1 MAGGVDTQGSVLRPQ
16 PWAGESQHLQSCR
29 SLCKPLPEPSPRG
42 GSSTSSPIPTL
53 LKPLQGDGATTEAPS
68 QSSPRGRSFNCWP
81 IPAFFKG
88 MELQRKPI
96 PAFPRGRN
104 TNCWPIPVFFEV
116 KELQQKPLP
125 TFHKGK
131 ERHPSALNTVIWDS
145 RPLGRVGEGLQ
156 MGVILGL
163 LPLAMT
169 LEDYLPMT
177 NSRVP
182 PAMMSA

>member
-16 PWAGESQHLQSCR
+16 PWAGESQHLQRCR

-42 GSSTSSPIPTL
+42 GSSTSSPIPTF
-53 LKPLQGDGATTEAPS
+53 LKHLQRDGATTEAPS
-68 QSSPRGRSFNCWP
+68 QPSSWGRSTNCWP
-81 IPAFFKG
+81 IPAFFK
-88 MELQRKPI
+88 
-96 PAFPRGRN
+96 
-104 TNCWPIPVFFEV
+104 V
-116 KELQQKPLP
+116 KGFQHKPLP

-131 ERHPSALNTVIWDS
+131 ERHPSALNTAGWDS

-156 MGVILGL
+156 LRVIQGL
-163 LPLAMT
+163 LPLAML

>member
-29 SLCKPLPEPSPRG
+29 SLCKPLPELSPRG
-42 GSSTSSPIPTL
+42 RSSTSSPIPTL

-68 QSSPRGRSFNCWP
+68 QPSPSGRNTNCWP

-88 MELQRKPI
+88 ME
-96 PAFPRGRN
+96 F
-104 TNCWPIPVFFEV
+104 
-116 KELQQKPLP
+116 QQKPLP
-125 TFHKGK
+125 TFHMGK
-131 ERHPSALNTVIWDS
+131 ERHPSALNTVRWDS

-156 MGVILGL
+156 LRVIQGL
-163 LPLAMT
+163 LPLAML

>member
-1 MAGGVDTQGSVLRPQ
+1 MAGGVDTQGSVLRQQ
-16 PWAGESQHLQSCR
+16 PWAGESQHLQRCR

-42 GSSTSSPIPTL
+42 GSSTSSPILTL

-68 QSSPRGRSFNCWP
+68 QPSSWGRSTNCWP
-81 IPAFFKG
+81 IPAFFK
-88 MELQRKPI
+88 
-96 PAFPRGRN
+96 
-104 TNCWPIPVFFEV
+104 V
-116 KELQQKPLP
+116 KEFQQKPLP

-131 ERHPSALNTVIWDS
+131 ERHPSALNTVRWDS

-156 MGVILGL
+156 LRVIPEL
-163 LPLAMT
+163 LPLAMP

>member
-16 PWAGESQHLQSCR
+16 PWAGESQHLQRCR
-29 SLCKPLPEPSPRG
+29 CLCKLYLPEPSPRG

-68 QSSPRGRSFNCWP
+68 QPSSWGRNSNCWP

-88 MELQRKPI
+88 ME
-96 PAFPRGRN
+96 F
-104 TNCWPIPVFFEV
+104 
-116 KELQQKPLP
+116 QQKPLP

-131 ERHPSALNTVIWDS
+131 ERHPSALNTVRWDS

-156 MGVILGL
+156 LRVILRL
-163 LPLAMT
+163 LPLAML

>member
-1 MAGGVDTQGSVLRPQ
+1 MQLFTHLLSSYLQGMEDFFSALPKGR
-16 PWAGESQHLQSCR
+16 EFHI
-29 SLCKPLPEPSPRG
+29 KPHSNPPKAPSRG
-42 GSSTSSPIPTL
+42 WSTNCWPIPAFSKWKEHQL
-53 LKPLQGDGATTEAPS
+53 LAYPSLLQGEGVPTEAPS
-68 QSSPRGRSFNCWP
+68 QLSPSGRNTNCWP

-88 MELQRKPI
+88 ME
-96 PAFPRGRN
+96 F
-104 TNCWPIPVFFEV
+104 
-116 KELQQKPLP
+116 QQKPLP

-131 ERHPSALNTVIWDS
+131 ERHPSVLNTERWDS

-156 MGVILGL
+156 LRVILGL
-163 LPLAMT
+163 LPLAML

>member
-16 PWAGESQHLQSCR
+16 PWAGESQLLQSCR
-29 SLCKPLPEPSPRG
+29 CLCKPLPEPSPRG

-53 LKPLQGDGATTEAPS
+53 LKPLQGEGKPTAGPS
-68 QSSPRGRSFNCWP
+68 QPSSRERSSNCWP

-88 MELQRKPI
+88 ME
-96 PAFPRGRN
+96 F
-104 TNCWPIPVFFEV
+104 
-116 KELQQKPLP
+116 QQKPLP

-131 ERHPSALNTVIWDS
+131 ERHPSALNTAGWDS

-156 MGVILGL
+156 LRVIQGL
-163 LPLAMT
+163 LPLAMPM
-169 LEDYLPMT
+169 EDYLPMT

>member
-1 MAGGVDTQGSVLRPQ
+1 MVGGVDTQGSVLRPQ
-16 PWAGESQHLQSCR
+16 PWAGESQLLQSCR
-29 SLCKPLPEPSPRG
+29 CLCKPLPEPSPRG

-53 LKPLQGDGATTEAPS
+53 LKPLQGEGAPTAGLSQPS
-68 QSSPRGRSFNCWP
+68 PSGRNTNCWP

-88 MELQRKPI
+88 ME
-96 PAFPRGRN
+96 F
-104 TNCWPIPVFFEV
+104 
-116 KELQQKPLP
+116 QQKPLP

-131 ERHPSALNTVIWDS
+131 ERHPSALNTVRWDS

-156 MGVILGL
+156 LRVIQGL
-163 LPLAMT
+163 LPLAMPM
-169 LEDYLPMT
+169 EDYLPMT

>member
-16 PWAGESQHLQSCR
+16 PWAGESQLLQRCCC
-29 SLCKPLPEPSPRG
+29 LCKPLPEASPRG

-68 QSSPRGRSFNCWP
+68 QPSPSGRNTNCWP
-81 IPAFFKG
+81 IPAFFK
-88 MELQRKPI
+88 
-96 PAFPRGRN
+96 
-104 TNCWPIPVFFEV
+104 V
-116 KELQQKPLP
+116 KEFQQKPLP

-131 ERHPSALNTVIWDS
+131 ERHPSALNTVRWDS

-156 MGVILGL
+156 LRVIQGL
-163 LPLAMT
+163 LPLNMPM
-169 LEDYLPMT
+169 EVYLPMT

>member
-16 PWAGESQHLQSCR
+16 PWAGESQLLQSCR
-29 SLCKPLPEPSPRG
+29 CLCKPLPEPSPRG

-53 LKPLQGDGATTEAPS
+53 LKPLQGEGAPTAGLSQPS
-68 QSSPRGRSFNCWP
+68 PSGRNTNCWP

-88 MELQRKPI
+88 ME
-96 PAFPRGRN
+96 F
-104 TNCWPIPVFFEV
+104 
-116 KELQQKPLP
+116 QQKPLP

-131 ERHPSALNTVIWDS
+131 ERHPSALNTVRWDS

-156 MGVILGL
+156 LRVIQGL
-163 LPLAMT
+163 LPLAMPM
-169 LEDYLPMT
+169 EDYLPMT

>member
-16 PWAGESQHLQSCR
+16 PWAMKSQHLQRCR
-29 SLCKPLPEPSPRG
+29 SLCKPLPEPSPWG

-68 QSSPRGRSFNCWP
+68 QPSPGEGAPTAGPSQPSSRGWSTNCWP
-81 IPAFFKG
+81 IPAFFK
-88 MELQRKPI
+88 
-96 PAFPRGRN
+96 
-104 TNCWPIPVFFEV
+104 V
-116 KELQQKPLP
+116 KEFQQKPLP

-131 ERHPSALNTVIWDS
+131 ERHPSALNTVRWDS

-156 MGVILGL
+156 LRVILGL
-163 LPLAMT
+163 LPLAIF

>member
-16 PWAGESQHLQSCR
+16 PWAGESQLLQSCR

-68 QSSPRGRSFNCWP
+68 QPSS
-81 IPAFFKG
+81 
-88 MELQRKPI
+88 
-96 PAFPRGRN
+96 RGRN
-104 TNCWPIPVFFEV
+104 TNCWPIPAFFKV
-116 KELQQKPLP
+116 KEFQQKPLP

-131 ERHPSALNTVIWDS
+131 ERHPSALNTVRWDS

-156 MGVILGL
+156 LRVILGL
-163 LPLAMT
+163 LPLAML

-182 PAMMSA
+182 PAMMSV

>member
-16 PWAGESQHLQSCR
+16 PWAGESQLLQSCR
-29 SLCKPLPEPSPRG
+29 CLCKPLPEPSPRG
-42 GSSTSSPIPTL
+42 GSSTSSPFPTL
-53 LKPLQGDGATTEAPS
+53 LKPLQGAGATKEAPS
-68 QSSPRGRSFNCWP
+68 QPSSRGRSSNYWP

-88 MELQRKPI
+88 ME
-96 PAFPRGRN
+96 F
-104 TNCWPIPVFFEV
+104 
-116 KELQQKPLP
+116 QQKPLP

-131 ERHPSALNTVIWDS
+131 ERHPSALNTVRWDS

-156 MGVILGL
+156 LRVIQGL
-163 LPLAMT
+163 LPLAML

>member
-1 MAGGVDTQGSVLRPQ
+1 MAGGVATQGSVLRPQ
-16 PWAGESQHLQSCR
+16 PWAGESQHLQRCR

-53 LKPLQGDGATTEAPS
+53 LMPLQGDGATTEAPS
-68 QSSPRGRSFNCWP
+68 QLSPRGRRTNCWPNPAFPRGRSTNCWP
-81 IPAFFKG
+81 IPAFFK
-88 MELQRKPI
+88 
-96 PAFPRGRN
+96 
-104 TNCWPIPVFFEV
+104 V
-116 KELQQKPLP
+116 KEYQQKPLP

-131 ERHPSALNTVIWDS
+131 ERHPSALNTVRWDS
-145 RPLGRVGEGLQ
+145 LPLGRVGEGLQ
-156 MGVILGL
+156 LRVIQGL
-163 LPLAMT
+163 LPLAML

>member
-29 SLCKPLPEPSPRG
+29 CLCKPLPEPSPRG
-42 GSSTSSPIPTL
+42 GSSTSSPIPTF
-53 LKPLQGDGATTEAPS
+53 LKHLQRDGATTEAPS
-68 QSSPRGRSFNCWP
+68 QPSPRGRSSNCWP

-88 MELQRKPI
+88 ME
-96 PAFPRGRN
+96 F
-104 TNCWPIPVFFEV
+104 
-116 KELQQKPLP
+116 QQKLLP

-131 ERHPSALNTVIWDS
+131 ERHPSALNTVRWDS

-156 MGVILGL
+156 LRVIQGL
-163 LPLAMT
+163 LSLAML

>member
-16 PWAGESQHLQSCR
+16 PWAGESQHLQRCCC
-29 SLCKPLPEPSPRG
+29 LCKPLPEPSPRG

-68 QSSPRGRSFNCWP
+68 QPSSRGRDTNCWP
-81 IPAFFKG
+81 IPAFFK
-88 MELQRKPI
+88 M
-96 PAFPRGRN
+96 
-104 TNCWPIPVFFEV
+104 
-116 KELQQKPLP
+116 KEFQQKPLP

-131 ERHPSALNTVIWDS
+131 ERHPSALNTVRWDS

-156 MGVILGL
+156 LRVILGL
-163 LPLAMT
+163 LPLAMP

>member
-16 PWAGESQHLQSCR
+16 PWAGESQLLQSCR

-68 QSSPRGRSFNCWP
+68 QPSPGEGTPTTGPSQPSSWGRSTNCWP
-81 IPAFFKG
+81 IPAFFK
-88 MELQRKPI
+88 
-96 PAFPRGRN
+96 
-104 TNCWPIPVFFEV
+104 V
-116 KELQQKPLP
+116 KEFQQKPLP

-131 ERHPSALNTVIWDS
+131 ERHPSALNTVRWDS

-156 MGVILGL
+156 LRVLLGL
-163 LPLAMT
+163 LPLAMP

>member
-1 MAGGVDTQGSVLRPQ
+1 MPLFYVKIRKNIDICNYLPIYYPAICRGWGTFSV
-16 PWAGESQHLQSCR
+16 
-29 SLCKPLPEPSPRG
+29 PSPRG

-53 LKPLQGDGATTEAPS
+53 LKPLQGEGAPTAGLSQPS
-68 QSSPRGRSFNCWP
+68 PSGRNTNCWP

-88 MELQRKPI
+88 ME
-96 PAFPRGRN
+96 F
-104 TNCWPIPVFFEV
+104 
-116 KELQQKPLP
+116 QQKPLP

-131 ERHPSALNTVIWDS
+131 ERHPSALNTVRWDS

-156 MGVILGL
+156 LRVIQGL
-163 LPLAMT
+163 LPLAMPM
-169 LEDYLPMT
+169 EDYLPMT

>member
-16 PWAGESQHLQSCR
+16 PWAGGSQLLQSCR
-29 SLCKPLPEPSPRG
+29 SLCKPLPEPSPKG

-68 QSSPRGRSFNCWP
+68 QPSS
-81 IPAFFKG
+81 
-88 MELQRKPI
+88 
-96 PAFPRGRN
+96 RGRN
-104 TNCWPIPVFFEV
+104 TNCWPIPAFFKV
-116 KELQQKPLP
+116 KEFQQKPLP
-125 TFHKGK
+125 TFRKGK
-131 ERHPSALNTVIWDS
+131 ERHPSALNTVACDS
-145 RPLGRVGEGLQ
+145 RSLGGLGRGFGQGQDGASLGLVRVFSSKNRSAL
-156 MGVILGL
+156 GLALRLGRVILGL
-163 LPLAMT
+163 LPLAMP

>member
-16 PWAGESQHLQSCR
+16 PWAGESQLLQSCR

-68 QSSPRGRSFNCWP
+68 QPSQSGWSSNCWP
-81 IPAFFKG
+81 IPAFFK
-88 MELQRKPI
+88 
-96 PAFPRGRN
+96 
-104 TNCWPIPVFFEV
+104 V
-116 KELQQKPLP
+116 KEFQKKPLP

-131 ERHPSALNTVIWDS
+131 ERHPSALNTVRWDS

-156 MGVILGL
+156 LRVIQGL
-163 LPLAMT
+163 LPLAML

>member
-1 MAGGVDTQGSVLRPQ
+1 MAGGVDTLGSVLRPQ
-16 PWAGESQHLQSCR
+16 PRAGESQHLQSCR
-29 SLCKPLPEPSPRG
+29 SLCKPLPEPSPWG

-68 QSSPRGRSFNCWP
+68 QPSSRGRSANCWP
-81 IPAFFKG
+81 TPAFFKG
-88 MELQRKPI
+88 ME
-96 PAFPRGRN
+96 F
-104 TNCWPIPVFFEV
+104 
-116 KELQQKPLP
+116 QQKPLP

-131 ERHPSALNTVIWDS
+131 ERHPSALNTVRWDS

-156 MGVILGL
+156 LRVILGL
-163 LPLAMT
+163 LPLIMPM
-169 LEDYLPMT
+169 EDYLPMT

>member
-29 SLCKPLPEPSPRG
+29 SLCKSPSPNPPQGREFH
-42 GSSTSSPIPTL
+42 I
-53 LKPLQGDGATTEAPS
+53 KPHSNPSKAFFKVKEFQQKPPS
-68 QSSPRGRSFNCWP
+68 QLSPRGRSSNYWP
-81 IPAFFKG
+81 IPAFFKV
-88 MELQRKPI
+88 K
-96 PAFPRGRN
+96 
-104 TNCWPIPVFFEV
+104 VF
-116 KELQQKPLP
+116 QQKPLP

-131 ERHPSALNTVIWDS
+131 ERHPSALNTAGWDS

-156 MGVILGL
+156 LRVIQGL
-163 LPLAMT
+163 LPLAMPM
-169 LEDYLPMT
+169 EDYLPMT